1 MRRCGYIARALDGAD
16 RSVESHSVLATIA
29 FTVICLF
36 QGYALYKGQGFAPSA
51 FGEAVAYVL
60 GGQGAAALG
69 QGFLL
74 RRSRQSIDGANAKP
88 DNPDA

>member
-1 MRRCGYIARALDGAD
+1 MSRCGYIARALDGAD
-16 RSVESHSVLATIA
+16 RSVESHSILATIA

-60 GGQGAAALG
+60 GGQGAAAIG

-74 RRSRQSIDGANAKP
+74 RRSRQFADGANAKP

>member
-1 MRRCGYIARALDGAD
+1 MVRGGYIARALDGAD
-16 RSVESHSVLATIA
+16 RSVESHSILATIA

-74 RRSRQSIDGANAKP
+74 RRSRQFVDGNAKP

>member
-1 MRRCGYIARALDGAD
+1 MARGGYIARALDGAD
-16 RSVESHSVLATIA
+16 RSVESHSILATIA

-60 GGQGAAALG
+60 GGQGAAAIG

-74 RRSRQSIDGANAKP
+74 RRSRQYVDGANSKP

>member
-1 MRRCGYIARALDGAD
+1 MAKAAFISRALNGAD
-16 RSVESHSVLATIA
+16 RSVESHSILATLA
-29 FTVICLF
+29 FVVICTF

-74 RRSRQSIDGANAKP
+74 RRTRQYIDGGNAKP

>member
-1 MRRCGYIARALDGAD
+1 MGKASFINRALNGAD
-16 RSVESHSVLATIA
+16 RSVESHSILATIA

-60 GGQGAAALG
+60 GGQGAAAIG

-74 RRSRQSIDGANAKP
+74 RRPRQNLDGANSRP